1 MKLKSIPASKYIISI
16 INEYAPTSRL
26 VRDDVSV
33 LINFYNVVRTVLD
46 KLKNKLLVFLTGY
59 WNAKIEK
66 RSNNM
71 PVTIVLLVMLV
82 VFQIT
87 VGNISSIF
95 TSIDRETKVFIL
107 KI

>member
-1 MKLKSIPASKYIISI
+1 MKLKPIPGPKYIISI
-16 INEYAPTSRL
+16 INVYAPTSRL
-26 VRDDVSV
+26 VKDDVSV
-33 LINFYNVVRTVLD
+33 SVFYNDVRTVLD

-59 WNAKIEK
+59 WNAKIGK
-66 RSNNM
+66 RSNSM
-71 PVTIVLLVMLV
+71 SVTIVLLVMLV

-95 TSIDRETKVFIL
+95 TSTDMETKGFIL

>member
-1 MKLKSIPASKYIISI
+1 MKLKSIPAPKYISI
-16 INEYAPTSRL
+16 ISVYAPTSRL
-26 VRDDVSV
+26 VRNDVSV
-33 LINFYNVVRTVLD
+33 LNNFYNDVRTVLD

-59 WNAKIEK
+59 WNVKIEK

-82 VFQIT
+82 VFQTT
-87 VGNISSIF
+87 VGNIWSIF
-95 TSIDRETKVFIL
+95 ISIDRETKDFIL

>member
-1 MKLKSIPASKYIISI
+1 MKLKSIPAPKYIISI
-16 INEYAPTSRL
+16 INVYAPPSRL

-33 LINFYNVVRTVLD
+33 PNNFYNDVRTVLD
-46 KLKNKLLVFLTGY
+46 KIRNKLLVFLTGY

-87 VGNISSIF
+87 VGNIWSIF
-95 TSIDRETKVFIL
+95 TSIDRETKDFII

>member
-16 INEYAPTSRL
+16 INVYAPTSRL

-33 LINFYNVVRTVLD
+33 LINFYNDVRTVLD
-46 KLKNKLLVFLTGY
+46 KLKNKLLIFFTGY

>member
-82 VFQIT
+82 VFQII
-87 VGNISSIF
+87 VSNILSIF
-95 TSIDRETKVFIL
+95 TSIDRETKDFIL